1 MSISIFMVRV
11 IIEATQTEV
20 IELFEEE
27 EIIDKFGIV
36 IPDFEV
42 ELSVIDS

>member
-1 MSISIFMVRV
+1 MVRV
-11 IIEATQTEV
+11 IIEATQDEV
-20 IELFEEE
+20 IELFDEQ

-42 ELSVIDS
+42 ELEILGDGE